1 MTDKQRAVIQKAMA
15 EWLTLSKAPA
25 RATALEEVMPLLP
38 KALARLS
45 LILSEDDEANA
56 WVVIDWIMD
65 TYSFMGRQRKI
76 AETIKRISE
85 LR

>member
-1 MTDKQRAVIQKAMA
+1 MSEKQRAVIQKAMA
-15 EWLTLSKAPA
+15 EWLTLSQASA

-38 KALARLS
+38 KALGRLS
-45 LILSEDDEANA
+45 LILAEDDEANA

-65 TYSFMGRQRKI
+65 TYSYMGRQRKI
-76 AETIKRISE
+76 ADAIKKISE